1 MQLGPPAVPGRTG
14 LISYCFPVAAQT
26 FSQFFSLRLVFWSP
40 MEDSGGLRRKRA
52 QGVARISIATG

>member
-1 MQLGPPAVPGRTG
+1 
-14 LISYCFPVAAQT
+14 VAAQT